1 MMNKIMHGTGG
12 LKSETWFEMA
22 SGNAR
27 ATRASADLLNVKE
40 KHGRLELHKKQ
51 LLQCQS
57 DQTVECHTDQH
68 KTVGAS
74 MEVQEGLQAIQRET
88 GACRLKAKQEPR
100 PGRE

>member
-1 MMNKIMHGTGG
+1 M
-12 LKSETWFEMA
+12 
-22 SGNAR
+22 
-27 ATRASADLLNVKE
+27 
-40 KHGRLELHKKQ
+40 
-51 LLQCQS
+51 
-57 DQTVECHTDQH
+57 ECHADQH

>member
-1 MMNKIMHGTGG
+1 MD
-12 LKSETWFEMA
+12 

-74 MEVQEGLQAIQRET
+74 MEVQEERNRCLSPKSDKRTETRTRMTTRTSGTDVLHKLLSGARRTRLQ
-88 GACRLKAKQEPR
+88 
-100 PGRE
+100 